1 MSKQRSGSSRSRN
14 ARGKSSDVVL
24 LGEQLALAHQTE
36 QRRLAK
42 PQPAKSPMPEQ
53 TYHFEAGAMY
63 LLKPVPH
70 PLDSSLTS
78 LCKRYAKRNNDQR
91 TAMRASIS
99 MEEFYTLLAFAQRA
113 AVFAVRQRSA
123 DWVRAGLTAVT
134 MIEAERV
141 DWRDILVALGLLYHA
156 ATRVQLDADQ
166 VFRDVS
172 TLAERGTAKLVSG
185 FSKRSRTDKQLRAW
199 GFEEIETDEGI
210 GLIQGGFGGR
220 KPTYNLV
227 AIAREIADH
236 FATDRY
242 RPSSIEFGAM
252 MPRVWL
258 ESSDNKALEKA
269 LRAFRTG
276 ATIEAELRRTRGVKT
291 GSQHFVAFLEEM
303 KTEAAA
309 QQLLEIARKKK
320 ATTFCK
326 VELAAGRLFC
336 LIVARSW
343 WQRVQSYET
352 QESLAR
358 FARPIGDILRRHAM
372 PASVATGATRP

>member
-1 MSKQRSGSSRSRN
+1 
-14 ARGKSSDVVL
+14 
-24 LGEQLALAHQTE
+24 
-36 QRRLAK
+36 
-42 PQPAKSPMPEQ
+42 
-53 TYHFEAGAMY
+53 
-63 LLKPVPH
+63 
-70 PLDSSLTS
+70 
-78 LCKRYAKRNNDQR
+78 
-91 TAMRASIS
+91 
-99 MEEFYTLLAFAQRA
+99 
-113 AVFAVRQRSA
+113 
-123 DWVRAGLTAVT
+123 

-156 ATRVQLDADQ
+156 ATRVQLGADQ

-172 TLAERGTAKLVSG
+172 TLAEPGTAKLVSG
-185 FSKRSRTDKQLRAW
+185 FSKRSRGDKNLRSW
-199 GFEEIETDEGI
+199 GYEEIETDEGI
-210 GLIQGGFGGR
+210 GLIQGGFAGC

-227 AIAREIADH
+227 TIATEIADH

-242 RPSSIEFGAM
+242 RPSSIEFGGM

-258 ESSDNKALEKA
+258 ESRDNKALEKA

-276 ATIEAELRRTRGVKT
+276 ATIEADLRRTRGVKT

-303 KTEAAA
+303 QAEAAA

-320 ATTFCK
+320 PTSFSK

-343 WQRVQSYET
+343 WQGVESYET

-372 PASVATGATRP
+372 PALVTTGATRP